1 MRRYRH
7 ALVLGRFYPP
17 HAGHHHLIRAA
28 AKASER
34 TTVAVLGSTV
44 ESIPLAD
51 RVYWLAAE
59 HWADPGV
66 AVLGDVDNHP
76 IDSCDETTWDAH
88 AGIVRAVL
96 ARRAIRDG
104 DPAAAAIDA
113 VFTEE
118 DHGEELARRLG
129 AEYVSVDP
137 NRVAHP
143 VSGTAVRKDPVG
155 HWHHLATPTKA
166 GLTARVVVVGAEST
180 GTTTLCEQLVEHYR
194 SRRGSFTDTRLV
206 VEHGRLHAEE
216 KLGAEHALAKAGG
229 RPLPDPDSLVWTVGD
244 FVDVARRQTVA
255 EDEAAADCGPLLVC
269 DNDSWAAT
277 IWCERYL
284 GRSYDEVAQVVG
296 DRAPAL
302 YLLTDH
308 VGVPI
313 TRGGWRDGEHRREW
327 MTARFVRGLRERD
340 VPWVLLSGSQE
351 HRLRRAIRACD
362 DLLPTHFHFADPAS
376 YSR

>member
-1 MRRYRH
+1 
-7 ALVLGRFYPP
+7 VLG
-17 HAGHHHLIRAA
+17 A
-28 AKASER
+28 
-34 TTVAVLGSTV
+34 TV
-44 ESIPLAD
+44 ESIPVAD

-66 AVLGDVDNHP
+66 AVLGDIDDHP
-76 IDSCDETTWDAH
+76 PDLYDDKVWDAH
-88 AGIVRAVL
+88 VGIVRAVL
-96 ARRAIRDG
+96 TRRAIRDG

-113 VFTEE
+113 VFTSEAYG
-118 DHGEELARRLG
+118 DELARRLG
-129 AEYVSVDP
+129 AEHVSVDP
-137 NRVAHP
+137 ERTEYP
-143 VSGTAVRKDPVG
+143 VSGTAVREDPVG

-194 SRRGSFTDTRLV
+194 ERRGSFGDTALV
-206 VEHGRLHAEE
+206 VEHGRLYTEE
-216 KLGAEHALAKAGG
+216 KLAAEHALAKAGG
-229 RPLPDPDSLVWTVGD
+229 KPLPDLENLLWTVGD
-244 FVDVARRQTVA
+244 FVDVARRQAVA
-255 EDEAAADCGPLLVC
+255 EDEAAAHGGPLLVC

-284 GRSYDEVAQVVG
+284 GRSYDEVSLVVG

-308 VGVPI
+308 VGVPF
-313 TRGGWRDGEHRREW
+313 TQDGWRDGEHRREW

-340 VPWVLLSGSQE
+340 VPWVLLSGSRE

-362 DLLPTHFHFADPAS
+362 DLLPTHFHFADPLGV
-376 YSR
+376 